1 VTNMLPRDRAELIL
15 AEHAAGKPARAIA
28 RTYGHAPATV
38 RDYVHG
44 RRIPG
49 MPAAQADDFA
59 PFAAYCRQRLADD
72 PHLRAPSLLAEIA
85 RLGFPGTRRT
95 FYRALERHEIQP
107 HPCPDCHVARIS
119 GYALLPA
126 ARQPQPSPLPMPAAP
141 VSGETLASFLG
152 RLAAVNRTSPDAL
165 LETLPPWF
173 RVKTRWHDDRW
184 QHDQLAPR
192 ADDAAVRLAVISG
205 STTAAIQNALPA
217 FGGSSGLP
225 ARAVTACHLCTA
237 ARRIQ
242 QPVPVHLPAHHQ
254 VCLRH
259 GIWLSGSGTPQF
271 SVSGCP
277 DILAAERQARRLLR
291 RCTAEQL
298 IYARV
303 HAPAGQTGS
312 ERAWKRRTTA
322 LIEANPRLVTESHPQ
337 ALFLAAAYPE
347 AIAAAAAIYASRKT
361 GSEQSSVTRTSPGR
375 YQNRPNR
382 HRGHQGLT
390 MKIPHR
396 RSEA

>member
-1 VTNMLPRDRAELIL
+1 MLPRDRAEQIL

-28 RTYGHAPATV
+28 RAYGHAPATV

-59 PFAAYCRQRLADD
+59 PFAPYCRQRLADD
-72 PHLRAPSLLAEIA
+72 PHLRAPSLLAEIT

-95 FYRALERHEIQP
+95 FYRALERHELQP

-119 GYALLPA
+119 GYAPLPA

-141 VSGETLASFLG
+141 VTGETLASFLS
-152 RLAAVNRTSPDAL
+152 RLAAANRTSTDAL
-165 LETLPPWF
+165 LKILPPWF
-173 RVKTRWHDDRW
+173 RVKARWHDDRW
-184 QHDQLAPR
+184 QHDQLAPW
-192 ADDAAVRLAVISG
+192 AGAAAARLAVISG
-205 STTAAIQNALPA
+205 STTAALKNGLPA
-217 FGGSSGLP
+217 FGGSSGQP
-225 ARAVTACHLCTA
+225 ARATTACRLCTA
-237 ARRIQ
+237 ARGIQ

-259 GIWLSGSGTPQF
+259 GIWLSAPGTPQF

-291 RCTAEQL
+291 RCTAEQV

-303 HAPAGQTGS
+303 QAPAGNAGP
-312 ERAWKRRTTA
+312 EHAWKRRTMA
-322 LIEANPRLVTESHPQ
+322 LIESNPRTVTESSPQ

-347 AIAAAAAIYASRKT
+347 AIAAAMAAYGAHK
-361 GSEQSSVTRTSPGR
+361 GQS
-375 YQNRPNR
+375 
-382 HRGHQGLT
+382 
-390 MKIPHR
+390 
-396 RSEA
+396 